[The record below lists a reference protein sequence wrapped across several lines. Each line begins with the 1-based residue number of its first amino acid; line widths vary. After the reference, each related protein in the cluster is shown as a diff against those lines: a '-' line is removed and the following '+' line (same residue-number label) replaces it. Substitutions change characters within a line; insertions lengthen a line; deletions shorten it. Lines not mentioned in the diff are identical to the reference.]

1 VASKGIGRCEG
12 IVLPELITA
21 IWLRIKALLRRRQL
35 DRDIDDELQ
44 FHLAMREQK
53 LAESGVPADE
63 ARFAAQREFGNAT
76 QAKEANRE
84 LWTFPSLETLWQDIR
99 FGLRQ
104 LRRNP
109 GFTTVAV
116 ITLALGI
123 GATTAIF
130 SVVNTVLLEPLPYP
144 HANRIVQLM
153 AGTDNSVALSVPEFM
168 AMRRGAPALRNFAL
182 YTHSGAD
189 VSLTGGNYPQLLR
202 ALRVSAS
209 YFRLFGVPMAVGRPF
224 SAEDDR
230 PGGPHVVVISDGLW
244 RSRFGGDPGVVG
256 KPIELAGEPYVV
268 TGVVGSTFRVAE
280 STFRPHS
287 AADIWLPLQAN
298 PYSTDP
304 AGYLRGAAM
313 IKPGATLAEANAQ
326 LKLETNEFRRKF
338 PRAMAGPGETF
349 RAMPMREVEVGGI
362 RSALLILFGAVSF
375 VLLIACANVANL
387 LLARATLR
395 KREIAIRAAVG
406 AGRKRII
413 RQLLTESLLLSLA
426 GGGTGLLFGFM
437 GLRALLAI
445 NPGNI
450 PRMSA
455 TGSSVTLDGRV
466 LVFTIAVSLLTGI
479 LFGLIP
485 AFHSSRSDLNAA
497 LKESGAWSGSALR
510 QNKSRSILVISEMAL
525 ALVLL
530 AGAALLI
537 RTLIAM
543 RTVNP
548 GFDPHN
554 VVTMRMALTQFKKT
568 SQVAQMVREAE
579 RRVGSVP
586 GVVAVSAAWSL
597 PLDSQFIGLSFT
609 IVGRPLPGKSSE
621 TGSAAWSA
629 VSPEFFRAF
638 RIPLIRG
645 RLFTEQ
651 DDAAAPGVAIID
663 QSMARKY
670 WPKGNAIGAQI
681 VVGKSVGP
689 AFNDEPPR
697 EIVGIVGDAREYGL
711 NYRPPPMIYV
721 PIAQV
726 TDGATSLIETVFPVW
741 WAIRTRVPPFALSRE
756 IGNRLLQASD
766 GLPVAQT
773 ESMDQLVVKSTA
785 QTEFNMTLLTVFA
798 CVALLLAAVGI
809 YGVIAY
815 SVQQR
820 THEVGIRMALG
831 ATPQGVRRMVVR
843 QGLILALVGVGIGT
857 VAAFGLTRL
866 IAKMLYGVKA
876 SDPVVFVLVAV
887 LLTLVAL
894 LATYI
899 PARRAARVD
908 PMVALRHE

>member
-1 VASKGIGRCEG
+1 
-12 IVLPELITA
+12 
-21 IWLRIKALLRRRQL
+21 
-35 DRDIDDELQ
+35 
-44 FHLAMREQK
+44 
-53 LAESGVPADE
+53 
-63 ARFAAQREFGNAT
+63 
-76 QAKEANRE
+76 
-84 LWTFPSLETLWQDIR
+84 
-99 FGLRQ
+99 
-104 LRRNP
+104 
-109 GFTTVAV
+109 
-116 ITLALGI
+116 
-123 GATTAIF
+123 
-130 SVVNTVLLEPLPYP
+130 
-144 HANRIVQLM
+144 
-153 AGTDNSVALSVPEFM
+153 
-168 AMRRGAPALRNFAL
+168 
-182 YTHSGAD
+182 
-189 VSLTGGNYPQLLR
+189 
-202 ALRVSAS
+202 
-209 YFRLFGVPMAVGRPF
+209 MAVGRPF

-244 RSRFGGDPGVVG
+244 RSRFGGNPGVVG

-268 TGVVGSTFRVAE
+268 TGVVVSTFRVAE
-280 STFRPHS
+280 TAFRPHS

-326 LKLETNEFRRKF
+326 LKLETNEFRRQF

-349 RAMPMREVEVGGI
+349 RAMPMREIEVYGI
-362 RSALLILFGAVSF
+362 RSALLILLGAVSF

-426 GGGTGLLFGFM
+426 GGVTGMIFGFT

-450 PRMSA
+450 PRIGA
-455 TGSSVTLDGRV
+455 NGSSVTLDWRV
-466 LVFTIAVSLLTGI
+466 LVFTIVVSLLTSV

-485 AFHSSRSDLNAA
+485 ALHFSHSDLSAA
-497 LKESGAWSGSALR
+497 LKESSSRSGSGLG

-543 RTVNP
+543 RTVDP
-548 GFDPHN
+548 GFEPHN
-554 VVTMRMALTQFKKT
+554 VLTMRMALSGPQFKK
-568 SQVAQMVREAE
+568 SSHVAQMVRESE
-579 RRVGSVP
+579 QQVGSVP

-597 PLDSQFIGLSFT
+597 PLDSQFIGLPFT
-609 IVGRPLPGKSSE
+609 IVGRPLTGNSSQA
-621 TGSAAWSA
+621 GNAGWSA

-651 DDAAAPGVAIID
+651 DDAAAPAVAVID
-663 QSMARKY
+663 QATARKY
-670 WPKGNAIGAQI
+670 WPKGNATGAQI

-689 AFNDEPPR
+689 EFNDEPPR
-697 EIVGIVGDAREYGL
+697 EIVGVVGGVKEYGL
-711 NYRPPPMIYV
+711 NYDPRPMIYV

-726 TDGATSLIETVFPVW
+726 TDGVTSLLETVFPVW
-741 WAIRTRVPPFALSRE
+741 WAIRTRVPPFSLSRD
-756 IGNRLLQASD
+756 IGDRLRQASD
-766 GLPVAQT
+766 GLPVAQI
-773 ESMDQLVVKSTA
+773 ESMDQLVVASTA
-785 QTEFNMTLLTVFA
+785 QTDFNMTLLTIFA
-798 CVALLLAAVGI
+798 SVALLLAAVGI

-820 THEVGIRMALG
+820 TYEIGIRMALG

-843 QGLILALVGVGIGT
+843 QGATLALIGVGIGI

-876 SDPVVFVLVAV
+876 SDPVVFVSVAV
-887 LLTLVAL
+887 LLSFVAL

-899 PARRAARVD
+899 PARRATKVD
-908 PMVALRHE
+908 PVVALRHE